1 MFYVNKTNPSSIFET
16 QSKVDNSL
24 LENVL
29 TFEEQKDAINYSL
42 SEGVNLKKIDLI
54 FLESFEKVGSFPQ
67 QTKMI
72 DGAGFSG
79 YLNEDIES
87 IINSSC

>member
-1 MFYVNKTNPSSIFET
+1 
-16 QSKVDNSL
+16 VDNSL

-29 TFEEQKDAINYSL
+29 TFEEEKDAINYSL

-79 YLNEDIES
+79 YLNEDIEI